1 MPASPAHREQD
12 RQGLTV
18 SHYFEWERY
27 VTGGQ
32 YQSVQNQRRM
42 LERHGVE
49 YTTEPRLDVD
59 LLHLNNMGPRSVYYA
74 KRANRRGVPVV
85 VHTHQTAEDFRESFA
100 LSNLLARP
108 MKPYL
113 SSAYGLAD
121 HLICPSEHTAA
132 VMDRYTDTPRTVISN
147 GFDPGKLEG
156 HEALRETYLDRYD
169 LEPPVVFMVGH
180 VIERKGLSTF
190 VETARKLPDLDFA
203 WFGYLNPGG
212 GRFDRL
218 LRSRRTTKLVEA
230 APENCTF
237 TGYVEDVR
245 GAFAAGDVFFFPTKN
260 ENEGMALLEAM
271 AAGTPPVVR
280 DIPTFDWLEH
290 GETCLK
296 ASEDFTAPIEALA
309 GDADRRAALGRAA
322 AEASEPYT
330 IEAVSDQLIGLY
342 RDLV

>member
-1 MPASPAHREQD
+1 MSETAAVEHGHLR
-12 RQGLTV
+12 V

-32 YQSVQNQRRM
+32 AQSVRNQRRM
-42 LERHGVE
+42 LERHGIA

-74 KRANRRGVPVV
+74 KRARRRGVPVV
-85 VHTHQTAEDFRESFA
+85 AHTHQTAEDFRESFA
-100 LSNLLARP
+100 LSNRLARP
-108 MKPYL
+108 MGPYL
-113 SSAYGLAD
+113 SYAYGLAD
-121 HLICPSEHTAA
+121 HLICPSAHTAA
-132 VMDRYTDTPRTVISN
+132 VMDRYCDTPRTVVSN
-147 GFDPGKLEG
+147 GFDPEKLEG
-156 HEALRETYLDRYD
+156 HEALREDYLSRYD
-169 LEPPVVFMVGH
+169 LEPPVVYMVGH

-190 VETARKLPDLDFA
+190 VETARAMPDLDFA

-212 GRFDRL
+212 GTLDRL
-218 LRSRRTTKLVEA
+218 LRSRRTTKHVTA

-245 GAFAAGDVFFFPTKN
+245 GAFAAGDIFFFPTKN

-280 DIPTFDWLEH
+280 DIPTFDWLED

-296 ASEDFTAPIEALA
+296 ASEDYRGALRRLADEPDRREAL
-309 GDADRRAALGRAA
+309 GEAA
-322 AEASEPYT
+322 AEAVEPYT
-330 IEAVSDQLIGLY
+330 IAAVSD
-342 RDLV
+342 DLVSVYRSLV